1 MKTLYLLHEDLY
13 VGVELRLKRFAEA
26 CKKLDVQ
33 LTTVDNRNA
42 NYLQLPTLTQD
53 DLLYKVSDFGY
64 ELETHLL
71 NDEVI
76 TFYKSN
82 PKVANNISST
92 DFTLIH
98 NKAKIQ
104 QPKTI
109 AHNNVIDREILK
121 QYADYVNG
129 FPLILKT
136 YGLSRGVGV
145 IRIDSW
151 ESFVSTID
159 FLVYSQTKF
168 IIREYIKCNSVS
180 RFMVLGDKVIA
191 SWFTENMEQD
201 FRNVSDISLASHY
214 KQKTPKLY
222 DQSIEQIAIQAVQT
236 LGLEFG
242 AVDLVFDKDQ
252 VPYVLEVNFPCGL
265 TYDPSGQNEIVEQM
279 VTYLVDKQNLKLD
292 KA

>member
-13 VGVELRLKRFAEA
+13 FGVELRLKRFAEA
-26 CKKLDVQ
+26 CKKLNVQ
-33 LTTVDNRNA
+33 LKTIDNRNT
-42 NYLQLPTLTQD
+42 NYLQLPTLTQS

-64 ELETHLL
+64 ELETLLL
-71 NDEVI
+71 NDEVT

-82 PKVANNISST
+82 PKVANHISST

-98 NKAKIQ
+98 NKEKIQ

-109 AHNNVIDREILK
+109 AHNNIIDREILM
-121 QYADYVNG
+121 QYVEYVNG

-159 FLVYSQTKF
+159 FLVFSQTKY

-180 RFMVLGDKVIA
+180 RFMVLGNKVIA

-214 KQKTPKLY
+214 KQKSPKQY
-222 DQSIEQIAIQAVQT
+222 YQSIEQIAIQAVQC

-242 AVDLVFDKDQ
+242 AVDLVFDNNQ
-252 VPYVLEVNFPCGL
+252 QPYILEVNFPCGL
-265 TYDPSGQNEIVEQM
+265 TFDPSGENKIAEQM
-279 VTYLVDKQNLKLD
+279 IEYLINKSNQCHH
-292 KA
+292 